1 MLDDLSSQD
10 LQRVIMRS
18 KVLFEKKQKEEAELR
33 EQERIRQERLELE
46 RKRQE
51 EIAELQR
58 KIQELQNQKIEVP
71 EEPCKAKGDGFV
83 MYDTAVPG
91 PSVKTEAPIPP
102 EPEKTPE
109 PAQII
114 CPRCGEANTAG
125 SGFCLKCGNKLSKPE
140 PKVSA
145 PQEPAQIICPRC
157 GEANTAGSGF
167 CLKCGNKLSKP
178 EPEPKVS
185 APQEPAQIICPR
197 CGEAN
202 PADSAF
208 CLKCGHK
215 LSGPKPEPE
224 VFSAPAPKPERTP
237 EQVCYADE
245 SMKKWEMLP
254 GEKVIKNSHET
265 VILQPE
271 TDKKSVYYMEITDRR
286 ILFSKESAFSKN
298 AKVAMGV
305 GGGLV
310 GAIIAEGV
318 SAASGNGGVKPY
330 LAIPLSAVT
339 DCGLRNK
346 KEFFIAAGQTFVF
359 KNHGYENIV
368 PDLVRK
374 AKNL

>member
-1 MLDDLSSQD
+1 MIDSKTTQILNMLDDLSSQD

-125 SGFCLKCGNKLSKPE
+125 SGFCLKCGNKLSK
-140 PKVSA
+140 
-145 PQEPAQIICPRC
+145 
-157 GEANTAGSGF
+157 
-167 CLKCGNKLSKP
+167 
-178 EPEPKVS
+178 PEPKVS